1 MWKKGV
7 LMMDSLPP
15 LYARQKPRHIIEYA
29 KTTRQAVLK
38 YLAILRW
45 KSSVDIPSSSSST
58 QALTHPFPAAESFPT
73 PHSNGE
79 SNSPGAFVGKGK
91 GRAMDEPVP
100 VVRGKV
106 TDAKRI
112 THFMEHQNRQ
122 HEDAVAHVRHAA
134 DMIESLRWVRIHSFR
149 DDD

>member
-1 MWKKGV
+1 
-7 LMMDSLPP
+7 
-15 LYARQKPRHIIEYA
+15 
-29 KTTRQAVLK
+29 
-38 YLAILRW
+38 
-45 KSSVDIPSSSSST
+45 
-58 QALTHPFPAAESFPT
+58 
-73 PHSNGE
+73 
-79 SNSPGAFVGKGK
+79 
-91 GRAMDEPVP
+91 MDEPVP